1 MTTVPEEAHETLW
14 AVNIHGP
21 DDLIAAPDYMSAVR
35 MANAFNA
42 WWLNLKMTK
51 PHNDAIDARMW
62 AVPTDWPGDDAQGHT
77 EELSKP
83 HPEYQ
88 WLREASALPHLP
100 QGVGVKELEWR
111 QEENGD
117 FIAESIVG
125 WYHIGLPHRMWNLT
139 KPIGEVFSFWTLDEA
154 RASAQADYDAR
165 ILSALEPS
173 TARELALEEAARKA
187 QKAIAAILASG
198 GLESDKWW
206 DDLISAQ
213 QSLATAIRALSSP
226 DHADAGKV
234 EGDGWLPTH
243 RHKKR
248 GTHYS
253 LIGIGK
259 MQADNW
265 QVSREGFDQSIDMEE
280 VSIYRSVDDGSLWVR
295 PREEFEDGRFETLPT
310 NPSGGDRHG
319 E

>member
-1 MTTVPEEAHETLW
+1 MTTVPEGAVKAGTLW

-42 WWLNLKMTK
+42 WWLNLKAK
-51 PHNDAIDARMW
+51 QPHNDALDARMW
-62 AVPTDWPGDDAQGHT
+62 AVPTDWPGNDAQGHAD
-77 EELSKP
+77 ELSKP

-88 WLREASALPHLP
+88 WLRDASALPHLP
-100 QGVGVKELEWR
+100 GVGVKTLPR
-111 QEENGD
+111 APKDQSD
-117 FIAESIVG
+117 
-125 WYHIGLPHRMWNLT
+125 IG
-139 KPIGEVFSFWTLDEA
+139 WTLPIHLLEELRKEADSWADEISIEGVEA
-154 RASAQADYDAR
+154 IALSTERR

-206 DDLISAQ
+206 DDLVSAQ
-213 QSLATAIRALSSP
+213 QSLAAAIRAISSP

>member
-1 MTTVPEEAHETLW
+1 MTTVPQEAHETLW

-42 WWLNLKMTK
+42 WWLNLKMKK

-111 QEENGD
+111 QEDNGD

-173 TARELALEEAARKA
+173 AARKELMKQIREGTAHGFLNDGSQPEGNPDLDCPYCCGSGHRGDVHPSAARELALEEGFRKGTEAAAKLIECGCKDLLHGKGEC
-187 QKAIAAILASG
+187 QFPGNCSLEDAA
-198 GLESDKWW
+198 
-206 DDLISAQ
+206 
-213 QSLATAIRALSSP
+213 AIRALNSN
-226 DHADAGKV
+226 G
-234 EGDGWLPTH
+234 G
-243 RHKKR
+243 
-248 GTHYS
+248 
-253 LIGIGK
+253 
-259 MQADNW
+259 
-265 QVSREGFDQSIDMEE
+265 
-280 VSIYRSVDDGSLWVR
+280 
-295 PREEFEDGRFETLPT
+295 EDE
-310 NPSGGDRHG
+310 
-319 E
+319 

>member
-1 MTTVPEEAHETLW
+1 MHDIPEEAVKAAIEEFNRTRRFMTSDADRIYAAVAAALPFLPVQGAVKEAPLGAIENGRVFLQRLADHYDFTCEAGSLANCSDFHE
-14 AVNIHGP
+14 
-21 DDLIAAPDYMSAVR
+21 AVR
-35 MANAFNA
+35 CFE
-42 WWLNLKMTK
+42 
-51 PHNDAIDARMW
+51 HI
-62 AVPTDWPGDDAQGHT
+62 AQWI
-77 EELSKP
+77 S
-83 HPEYQ
+83 
-88 WLREASALPHLP
+88 
-100 QGVGVKELEWR
+100 
-111 QEENGD
+111 D
-117 FIAESIVG
+117 
-125 WYHIGLPHRMWNLT
+125 
-139 KPIGEVFSFWTLDEA
+139 
-154 RASAQADYDAR
+154 
-165 ILSALEPS
+165 LSALEPS
-173 TARELALEEAARKA
+173 AARELALEEAARECEKRGA
-187 QKAIAAILASG
+187 VT
-198 GLESDKWW
+198 
-206 DDLISAQ
+206 SAD
-213 QSLATAIRALSSP
+213 AIRALSSP
-226 DHADAGKV
+226 DHADAGKTAGVKLPTERVCIPDPHNPDARIVGFRIREGDDAWGETGLSEPIVWLNKLLTANAGKV